1 MSTTT
6 ATTSPAS
13 PASPASTPRI
23 PAAAARRTEPL
34 TRPPF
39 SRLVLVELRKMFDT
53 RAGFWLMASVGILA
67 VVATGAVIAF
77 APDEVLTFGTFATAI
92 GVPMTVLLPMIT
104 ILSITSEWSQR
115 SGLGTFTMVP
125 HRGRVIAAKAVGS
138 VLIGVVSMF
147 VALGVGALGTL
158 VGSLLTGL
166 DPVWDVTVGQFTAIV
181 GANLINM
188 AIGFMLGVLTRSSAA
203 GIVGYFVYS
212 FVFTTVSEMLAAF
225 QDWWVDARP
234 WADFQYNQGIL
245 FERLPEGQEWLH
257 LAVSS
262 LPWLVLPLALG
273 LWLVSRAEVK

>member
-6 ATTSPAS
+6 TAPATAAAPV
-13 PASPASTPRI
+13 
-23 PAAAARRTEPL
+23 PAAVARRTEPL

-39 SRLVLVELRKMFDT
+39 SRLVGVELRKMFDT
-53 RAGFWLMASVGILA
+53 RAGFWLVASVGILA
-67 VVATGAVIAF
+67 VLATGAVIAF

-125 HRGRVIAAKAVGS
+125 HRSRVIAAKAVGS
-138 VLIGVVSMF
+138 VIIGVVSMF

-212 FVFTTVSEMLAAF
+212 FVFTTISEMLAAF

-245 FERLPEGQEWLH
+245 FERLPEGQEWLQ

-273 LWLVSRAEVK
+273 LWLVGRSEVK

>member
-6 ATTSPAS
+6 TAPATAAAPTAPV
-13 PASPASTPRI
+13 
-23 PAAAARRTEPL
+23 PAAVARRTEPL

-39 SRLVLVELRKMFDT
+39 SRLVGVELRKMFDT
-53 RAGFWLMASVGILA
+53 RAGFWLVASVGILA
-67 VVATGAVIAF
+67 VLATGAVIAF

-104 ILSITSEWSQR
+104 ILSITTEWSQR

-125 HRGRVIAAKAVGS
+125 HRSRVIAAKAVGS
-138 VLIGVVSMF
+138 VIIGVVSMF

-212 FVFTTVSEMLAAF
+212 FVFTTISEMLAAF

-245 FERLPEGQEWLH
+245 FERLPEGQEWLQ

-273 LWLVSRAEVK
+273 LWLVGRSEVK